1 MLLVP
6 TCVSLSEYGTSS
18 FCYVTFAV
26 SLVPWLARC
35 LIFGKLIKPGGCSVC
50 CLAGSHVPVLTADT
64 DIGYQATESVTGLN
78 D

>member
-1 MLLVP
+1 M
-6 TCVSLSEYGTSS
+6 
-18 FCYVTFAV
+18 
-26 SLVPWLARC
+26 PWLARG
-35 LIFGKLIKPGGCSVC
+35 LIFGKLIKLGRGSVC